1 MHGPVCSHTPV
12 CSHAPARSE
21 RLDWSYAVVTLHALH
36 APICSHAPVCS
47 RVPACSERLDRS
59 HAVGARKAEACAIN
73 TSLSSVGDVFEALS
87 TKQKHVPFR
96 NSKLTYLLKV
106 NA

>member
-1 MHGPVCSHTPV
+1 M
-12 CSHAPARSE
+12 
-21 RLDWSYAVVTLHALH
+21 
-36 APICSHAPVCS
+36 
-47 RVPACSERLDRS
+47 
-59 HAVGARKAEACAIN
+59 GARKAEACAIN

-106 NA
+106 GVLFEALIAIEAGRSTDHSQL

>member
-1 MHGPVCSHTPV
+1 M
-12 CSHAPARSE
+12 
-21 RLDWSYAVVTLHALH
+21 
-36 APICSHAPVCS
+36 
-47 RVPACSERLDRS
+47 
-59 HAVGARKAEACAIN
+59 GARKAEACAIN

-106 NA
+106 RKAP